1 MTVFL
6 TIFEM
11 SQFKYTNDINN
22 LLSMDGPIT
31 KGPPARWEKKREG
44 SKCSSSSFTSSRV
57 ASFNGSSSKTPL
69 KNKSDLSRAA
79 KAPRGTREV
88 YETQVGDRF
97 IPVRKNEQAAELA
110 EYLINSDNDGNG
122 DDGTQQC
129 VQKLCEQ
136 LHGIDITK
144 QRILAFQKKAPAA
157 PEGFQNHM
165 KVLYSQ
171 NATPSYFRSTRYIPQ
186 APDRI
191 LDAPDIIDD
200 YYLNLID
207 WNTNN
212 VLAAALGSHVFL
224 WNAGNIS
231 HVDVLNWSKCYIY
244 FKSQNYLH

>member
-1 MTVFL
+1 MNGGCVYERVR
-6 TIFEM
+6 EM

-22 LLSMDGPIT
+22 LLSIDGPIT
-31 KGPPARWEKKREG
+31 KGPPARWEKKRERNK
-44 SKCSSSSFTSSRV
+44 SSSSSFTSSKV

-69 KNKSDLSRAA
+69 NKSDLLRAT
-79 KAPRGTREV
+79 KAARGTREV

-110 EYLINSDNDGNG
+110 EYLINSENDGNG
-122 DDGTQQC
+122 DNSTQQC

-144 QRILAFQKKAPAA
+144 QRILAFQKKAPVA
-157 PEGFQNHM
+157 PEGFQNPM

-171 NATPSYFRSTRYIPQ
+171 NATPSYIKSTRYIPQ

-191 LDAPDIIDD
+191 LDAPDIVDD

-224 WNAGNIS
+224 WNAG
-231 HVDVLNWSKCYIY
+231 
-244 FKSQNYLH
+244 